1 MAGRRVGT
9 SGLQVSRLGLGTM
22 TWGTDVSPATAR
34 DLVLRFAE
42 EGGNLVDT
50 APAYGNGMAEK
61 VLGRLIHTDLRRD
74 DLVIA
79 TKGGF
84 GVHNGRRSVDTS
96 RGALLDD
103 LAGSLRRLHTDHVD
117 LWQLHAWGDAPLEE
131 TLAALDHAVGTGMA
145 RYAGISNY
153 VGWQTAR
160 AATWQQA
167 VPGRAHVVSTQ
178 VEYSLVARRVELE
191 VVPAAQ
197 ALGMG
202 VFPWAP
208 LGRGVLAGRY
218 RGGVPDDSRAA
229 SKHLRWFVEPY
240 LEPKYRAVVDAVT
253 MAATGLGLTPAQV
266 ALLWVRDAPAVT
278 APLLGVRTV
287 EQLEHLLVTETKRLP
302 DQIVSALDDVTGGP
316 NLLRTPQA

>member
-1 MAGRRVGT
+1 MASRRVGN

-34 DLVLRFAE
+34 DLVLHFTAA
-42 EGGNLVDT
+42 GGNLVDT
-50 APAYGNGMAEK
+50 APAYGNGIAEK
-61 VLGRLIHTDLRRD
+61 IIGRLIHTDLRRD

-84 GVHNGRRSVDTS
+84 GVRGGRRSVDTS

-131 TLAALDHAVGTGMA
+131 TLAALDHAVTAGMA
-145 RYAGISNY
+145 RYVGISNY

-167 VPGRAHVVSTQ
+167 MPGRAQLVSTQ

-191 VVPAAQ
+191 VIPAAQ

-208 LGRGVLAGRY
+208 LGRGVLGGQY
-218 RGGVPDDSRAA
+218 RTGIPDDSRAA
-229 SKHLRWFVEPY
+229 SERLAWFVEPY
-240 LEPKYRAVVDAVT
+240 LEPKYRAVVDAVS

-266 ALLWVRDAPAVT
+266 ALLWLRDAPAVT

-287 EQLEHLLVTETKRLP
+287 DQLEHLLRTETKRLP
-302 DQIVSALDDVTGGP
+302 EPIVRALDDVTGGP